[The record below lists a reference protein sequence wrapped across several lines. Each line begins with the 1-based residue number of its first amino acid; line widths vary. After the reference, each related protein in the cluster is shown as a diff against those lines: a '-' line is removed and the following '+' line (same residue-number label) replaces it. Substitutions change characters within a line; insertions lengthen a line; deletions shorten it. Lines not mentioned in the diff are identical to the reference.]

1 MRRALPIG
9 VLVLLQL
16 LVAAWLG
23 HGQGWHSSTG
33 SEAIAA
39 LLLAVQVALVY
50 ALAGR
55 ISGRVYALAAGVV
68 LVLAPVVLA
77 KRYFVIGG
85 PDLDYKTVYR
95 QSVLPTEFGLTDR
108 AQLVAA
114 CLFLAATLVV
124 VLRAPA
130 TAWTAAAAAA
140 LTGGAV
146 LVSPRTWPALLAPV
160 LAAAAGRKALPL
172 VAAAA
177 TAGAALLLLALT
189 RHVPHVP
196 VGWHDMGRSLGGVRE
211 YTWSRR
217 VLEYLPIAGVIGLA
231 RRSFPAALF
240 VGMVV
245 LATVVFP
252 LARPLSLTDYLFA
265 IVPGMSAYWLL
276 AASIGFLWPRG
287 EKEPATAAQQPH
299 STMRQ

>member
-1 MRRALPIG
+1 MKRALPIG
-9 VLVLLQL
+9 AFVLLQL

-23 HGQGWHSSTG
+23 HGQGWSGSTA
-33 SEAIAA
+33 SKAIAA
-39 LLLAVQVALVY
+39 LLLAVQMALVY
-50 ALAGR
+50 ALADRIGGR
-55 ISGRVYALAAGVV
+55 IYALTAGLV
-68 LVLAPVVLA
+68 LVIAPVVLA
-77 KRYFVIGG
+77 KRYFIIGG
-85 PDLDYKTVYR
+85 HDLDYKVVYR

-130 TAWTAAAAAA
+130 TAWTAAATAA
-140 LTGGAV
+140 LTGSAV

-160 LAAAAGRKALPL
+160 LAAAAGRRALPL
-172 VAAAA
+172 AAAAA

-196 VGWHDMGRSLGGVRE
+196 LGWHDMGRSLDNLRE
-211 YTWSRR
+211 FSWSRR
-217 VLEYLPIAGVIGLA
+217 ILEYLPIAGVIGLA
-231 RRSFPAALF
+231 RRSLPAGLF

-287 EKEPATAAQQPH
+287 ENKPAAAAQPQV
-299 STMRQ
+299 TMRQ